1 MKKPPQK
8 SISSLLNFDHQ
19 HIWHPYSA
27 MHSDVPVYPVISAQG
42 VRIRLADGRQLID
55 GMSSWWCTL
64 HGYNHPV
71 LNRAIEH
78 QLQSMSHVM
87 FGGLTHAPA
96 VELARK
102 LIEISPPP
110 LVSVFFADSGSVAV
124 EVAMKMAIQ
133 YWHARNLPEKSRFLT
148 IRGGYHGDTFGA
160 MSVCDPINGMHS
172 LFSKL
177 LAEQFFVETPG
188 CRFNQPCEDADIQP
202 LQALLTDKHQ
212 QIAALILEPIVQ
224 GAGGMRFY
232 SADYLARVRILC
244 DQFEVLMITDEIA
257 TGFGRTG
264 KMFACEHAA
273 ISPDILCV
281 GKAMTGGYM
290 SMAATLATLDV
301 SQTIDSGDPGLFM
314 HGPTFMANPLACAAS
329 LASISLLE
337 ASEWQAKVSN
347 IEKILQSSL
356 SPCIDFEQVRD
367 VRVLGAIGVIELHA
381 AVDMKSITE
390 QFVEA
395 GVWVRPFGK
404 LIYLMPPFI
413 IEDEDL
419 HFLCKAVRR
428 IVQGL

>member
-1 MKKPPQK
+1 MKNQAN
-8 SISSLLNFDHQ
+8 IDRLLKFDDQ

-27 MHSDVPVYPVISAQG
+27 MHSEVPVYPVISAQG

-55 GMSSWWCTL
+55 GMSSWWCML

-71 LNRAIEH
+71 MNQAIVH

-96 VELARK
+96 VELAQK
-102 LIEISPPP
+102 LIEITPAP
-110 LVSVFFADSGSVAV
+110 LVTVFFADSGSVAV

-133 YWHARNLPEKSRFLT
+133 YWQARDLPEKYRFLT
-148 IRGGYHGDTFGA
+148 LRSGYHGDTFGA
-160 MSVCDPINGMHS
+160 MSVCDPVTGMHS
-172 LFSKL
+172 LFSSV
-177 LAEQFFVETPG
+177 LAKQFFVESPA
-188 CRFNQPCEDADIQP
+188 CRFNQPCKDEDIQP
-202 LQALLTDKHQ
+202 LELMLASKHQ

-232 SADYLARVRILC
+232 SASYLARARKLC

-273 ISPDILCV
+273 ISPDILCI

-290 SMAATLATLDV
+290 SMAATLASLDV
-301 SQTIDSGDPGLFM
+301 SQTIDAGDPGLFM

-337 ASEWQAKVSN
+337 ASQWQTKVSH
-347 IEKILQSSL
+347 IERILEADL
-356 SPCIDFEQVRD
+356 SPCIDFDSVKD
-367 VRVLGAIGVIELHA
+367 VRVLGAIGVIELHTV
-381 AVDMKSITE
+381 VDMKSITE
-390 QFVEA
+390 RFVEA

-404 LIYLMPPFI
+404 LVYLMPPFI
-413 IEDEDL
+413 IEDDDL
-419 HFLCKAVRR
+419 HFLCKAVKA